1 MNLKDNMRYIKAGIT
16 LFAAIAADMLVFFF
30 LYRFDNIFS
39 GIGRMI
45 SFVSPFLYGAVIAYL
60 LAPLCNRLEPFLT
73 RILPRKKAAKGL
85 SIFIALLL
93 AILIMG
99 LLVMIVVPQLARSVI
114 SVANALPGQLA
125 SLEKLI
131 EEQLADKPEWQ
142 ARGGG
147 VFKTIREYVEN
158 WRNNGLLDIAQSV
171 LSGTASYLGGM
182 LNFVKNLLIGLV
194 VSVYFL
200 AIRKQFAAQ
209 ARLLLHAVCKEKWV
223 ARVEREVRYTD
234 RMFNGFLM
242 GKLLDSLVIGI
253 LCLIGCVAM
262 GFSSAPLI
270 SVIVGVT
277 NIIPFFGPF
286 IGAVPCA
293 FLLLLE
299 KPVYCLMFIIFIIIL
314 QQLDGNVI
322 GPKIVGNTTGL
333 SGFWV
338 TFAILLFG
346 GLWGIMGMIIG
357 VPLFAVIYD
366 VLRSL
371 CYRLLRQAG
380 KQEMVDSY
388 QAEFH
393 PPLKV
398 ASLRLPR
405 KGKDKKKS

>member
-1 MNLKDNMRYIKAGIT
+1 MNIKNNMRYIKAGIT
-16 LFAAIAADMLVFFF
+16 LFAALAADMLVFFF

-60 LAPLCNRLEPFLT
+60 LAPLCNRLEPLLA
-73 RILPRKKAAKGL
+73 RVLPSKKAAKTL
-85 SIFIALLL
+85 SIFAALLC
-93 AILIMG
+93 AILIMA
-99 LLVMIVVPQLARSVI
+99 LLVIIVVPQLARSVI
-114 SVANALPGQLA
+114 TVANALPGQLA

-142 ARGGG
+142 ARVDS

-158 WRNNGLLDIAQSV
+158 WRSNGLLDIAQSI

-209 ARLLLHAVCKEKWV
+209 ARLLLHAVCSEKWV
-223 ARVEREVRYTD
+223 GRVEREVRYTD

-371 CYRLLRQAG
+371 CYRFLRQG
-380 KQEMVDSY
+380 GHQDMVDAY
-388 QAEFH
+388 QSEFH
-393 PPLKV
+393 PPLKT

-405 KGKDKKKS
+405 KDKGKKKG

>member
-125 SLEKLI
+125 SLEKLV
-131 EEQLADKPEWQ
+131 EERLADKPEWQ
-142 ARGGG
+142 ARVDG

-405 KGKDKKKS
+405 KEKGKKKD